1 MYSIFFLFRVEN
13 MPFGLSNFGSPL
25 EKNICFINA
34 VLQLLYSVS
43 FIRNL
48 VKKKAYKT
56 NPDTLTPI
64 SDEISRIFNY
74 QGDVTTAGPLRK
86 LLGTKK
92 GLNYVM
98 EGEQEDASMFLRHL
112 LDQMFQEVDP
122 NARLE
127 ELINITIAHQA
138 CFNTPDGACN
148 RCGYISA
155 PKEDNRK
162 ILVLQ
167 ESSGSSSLQDLI
179 QFYFQDQNM
188 KFRCG
193 NDGYC

>member
-1 MYSIFFLFRVEN
+1 

-48 VKKKAYKT
+48 VKKKAFKT
-56 NPDTLTPI
+56 NPDSLTPI

-127 ELINITIAHQA
+127 ELINITIAH
-138 CFNTPDGACN
+138 
-148 RCGYISA
+148 
-155 PKEDNRK
+155 
-162 ILVLQ
+162 
-167 ESSGSSSLQDLI
+167 
-179 QFYFQDQNM
+179 
-188 KFRCG
+188 
-193 NDGYC
+193 